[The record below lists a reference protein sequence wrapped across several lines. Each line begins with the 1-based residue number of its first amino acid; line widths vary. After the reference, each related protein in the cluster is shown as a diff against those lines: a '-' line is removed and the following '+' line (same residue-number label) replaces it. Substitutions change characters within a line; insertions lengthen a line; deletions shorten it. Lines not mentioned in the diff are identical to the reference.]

1 MILIFH
7 PSIHPASATY
17 TLKKT
22 SGPESAGWVLCFSFN
37 LGFALIKTGGGKCEL
52 RTLTPSQRQVS
63 HFYVAVQV
71 AVSPNRPRL
80 LAASAGQML
89 VGERRG
95 KNEVDLIRP
104 RL

>member
-1 MILIFH
+1 M
-7 PSIHPASATY
+7 
-17 TLKKT
+17 
-22 SGPESAGWVLCFSFN
+22 GPKALGGFLCFSFS

-80 LAASAGQML
+80 LVASAGQML